1 MGGCEQSWPL
11 LLVLDVLDSEH
22 DDRSDRF
29 ASVHQI
35 KSFVDLLEVEDM
47 RDHRI
52 DLDFS
57 VHVPVD
63 DLRYVSAATR
73 AAEGGAFPDSA
84 GDKLER
90 PCRNFL
96 AGFGD
101 ADHHRAA
108 PSAMARFERLTH
120 YGGVAGTV
128 EGEVCAAV
136 SQRDEMLNDI
146 ATHLGWI
153 DEMRHAELAT

>member
-29 ASVHQI
+29 AFVHQI

-57 VHVPVD
+57 VHVYQSTIFGTSVRP
-63 DLRYVSAATR
+63 R
-73 AAEGGAFPDSA
+73 AAEGGAFPHSA

-101 ADHHRAA
+101 
-108 PSAMARFERLTH
+108 
-120 YGGVAGTV
+120 
-128 EGEVCAAV
+128 
-136 SQRDEMLNDI
+136 
-146 ATHLGWI
+146 
-153 DEMRHAELAT
+153 

>member
-1 MGGCEQSWPL
+1 MGGCEQSWPI
-11 LLVLDVLDSEH
+11 LLVLYVLDSEY

-29 ASVHQI
+29 AFVHQI
-35 KSFVDLLEVEDM
+35 KSLVDLLELEDV

-63 DLRYVSAATR
+63 DLRYIGAASR
-73 AAEGGAFPDSA
+73 AAECGALPDAA

-90 PCRNFL
+90 PCGYFL

-101 ADHHRAA
+101 SDHDGNT
-108 PSAMARFERLTH
+108 PTTMA
-120 YGGVAGTV
+120 
-128 EGEVCAAV
+128 
-136 SQRDEMLNDI
+136 
-146 ATHLGWI
+146 
-153 DEMRHAELAT
+153 